1 MKKDDGFTLVEMI
14 VTIVIL
20 GILSAVT
27 IVGFSAYM
35 NMNTEN
41 ILEAMSTSLAEAR
54 YEAVLNDGKEVHI
67 TFDVQGNNYIATIY
81 ENNSIFKESV
91 VGSTRTDIYSTD
103 NSSFSYS
110 GVYYP
115 VTQMYNLD
123 YFMKYANHKGGSTD
137 VNSMIYTIAEKS
149 VTFYFNNDGSIVDI
163 ARGGEK
169 LPHTLGT
176 KDTNDTRLRNFE
188 IVGLTGKQNG
198 GQTLTVSIDTGK
210 AFIEDFTFGAKD
222 ISQQKS
228 YGVLHSD
235 SEK

>member
-27 IVGFSAYM
+27 IVGFSVYM

-41 ILEAMSTSLAEAR
+41 ILEAMSASLAEAR
-54 YEAVLNDGKEVHI
+54 YEAVSNDGKEVHI

-81 ENNSIFKESV
+81 ENNSVFKESV
-91 VGSTRTDIYSTD
+91 VGSARTAIYST
-103 NSSFSYS
+103 NSNDT
-110 GVYYP
+110 YP
-115 VTQMYNLD
+115 VTQMYNSK
-123 YFMKYANHKGGSTD
+123 YFSQNINQVDSL
-137 VNSMIYTIAEKS
+137 IYTLDEKS
-149 VTFYFNNDGSIVDI
+149 VTFYFSSDGSIVDI
-163 ARGGEK
+163 DIGKKK
-169 LPHTLGT
+169 LSHISEES
-176 KDTNDTRLRNFE
+176 DIRLRNFE

-210 AFIEDFTFGAKD
+210 AFIEDFTFGAKN
-222 ISQQKS
+222 ISNQQNS